1 MASLAAVRYYQ
12 DFRIDIIVECH
23 QKRSSLTLVMA
34 LPCLKL
40 VIITEVVRVV
50 LGSHPILMIFF
61 ERFGVRT

>member
-12 DFRIDIIVECH
+12 DFRLDIIVECH
-23 QKRSSLTLVMA
+23 QRRSSLTLVMV
-34 LPCLKL
+34 LPCLKF
-40 VIITEVVRVV
+40 VIVKGLGRVV